1 MLGAAADGCEGESVE
16 GVSTTVMMGSCV
28 GISGMWVMLGVSIW
42 VSSGKGKVGLPF
54 WPFESFWGMVEYGK
68 MVS

>member
-1 MLGAAADGCEGESVE
+1 MLGAASDGCEGESTR
-16 GVSTTVMMGSCV
+16 GVSATVMMSSCV

-42 VSSGKGKVGLPF
+42 VSSGKGKVGL
-54 WPFESFWGMVEYGK
+54 SFSGMVEYGK